1 MARQAR
7 CCTESGLS
15 AAPGLG
21 KGGHIPGGIS
31 GDSVGHVSPL
41 VAARGDV
48 SASLCS
54 CGAGLSAQKVAGW
67 LGNAHR
73 PSSGPGILWGPG
85 QEEALGWEG
94 GFAADL
100 SLPSLPLRAS

>member
-1 MARQAR
+1 MAKQA
-7 CCTESGLS
+7 CCCRESSLG

-54 CGAGLSAQKVAGW
+54 CGAGLSAWKAAGW

-73 PSSGPGILWGPG
+73 PSSGPGILWGRG
-85 QEEALGWEG
+85 QKEALGWEG
-94 GFAADL
+94 GFAVDL
-100 SLPSLPLRAS
+100 SLPSLLLRES